1 MQESATRNN
10 DEPIVE
16 EVAELEEAQGEDTL
30 LELDLSDFHASESKS
45 ISRTCSEPGV
55 ITVVNSKDHGKRVS
69 LSEKLLTEL
78 NHPKAIQVSLAKDRI
93 ALAEKLSDDHHSFTI
108 KKDGKNGKR
117 GIVYASGLVEEI
129 TKQYNL
135 DFSSRVSVTFGDVQY
150 LKKDGYPVAVVT
162 MKNSLG

>member
-1 MQESATRNN
+1 MTSVTRNS
-10 DEPIVE
+10 DEPMVE
-16 EVAELEEAQGEDTL
+16 QVAAELEEVQVEDTL
-30 LELDLSDFHASESKS
+30 LELDFSDFHASESKS

-78 NHPKAIQVSLAKDRI
+78 NYPKAIQVSLAKDRI

-117 GIVYASGLVEEI
+117 GIVYASRLVEEI

-135 DFSSRVSVTFGDVQY
+135 DFSSRVSVTFGDVHY
-150 LKKDGYPVAVVT
+150 LKKDGYPVAVIT
-162 MKNSLG
+162 MK